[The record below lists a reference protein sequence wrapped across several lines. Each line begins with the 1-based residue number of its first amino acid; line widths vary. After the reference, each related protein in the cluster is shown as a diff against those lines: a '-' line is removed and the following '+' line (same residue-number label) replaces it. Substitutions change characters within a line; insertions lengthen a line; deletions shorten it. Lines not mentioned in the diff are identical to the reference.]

1 MLPRRLV
8 LALPL
13 AVLAAGTGYTLLQPA
28 LAGQTLDADT
38 AFQRAKA
45 GDLLL
50 VDIRQPDEWADTGS
64 PEGAQRLDLRNPDFL
79 DRLSALAEGDKT
91 RPIALICASGG
102 RSARTAQA
110 LTEAGFTNILDVSEG
125 MLGSSAG
132 PGWLARGLPV
142 VTD

>member
-1 MLPRRLV
+1 MPSRRTL
-8 LALPL
+8 LAT
-13 AVLAAGTGYTLLQPA
+13 LAAFGLYPGTTIAEP
-28 LAGQTLDADT
+28 TLDAET
-38 AFQRAKA
+38 AYNRAVT

-50 VDIRQPDEWADTGS
+50 IDIRQPEEWAQTGS
-64 PEGAQRLDLRNPDFL
+64 AKGATRLDMRSPGFL
-79 DRLSALAEGDKT
+79 DALAALTGGDRS

-102 RSARTAQA
+102 RSARTARA
-110 LTEAGFTNILDVSEG
+110 LTEAGFTSVLDVSEG

>member
-13 AVLAAGTGYTLLQPA
+13 ALLAAGSAYTLMQPA
-28 LAGQTLDADT
+28 QAGPTLDAET
-38 AFQRAKA
+38 AFQRAQV

-50 VDIRQPDEWADTGS
+50 IDIRQPDEWADTGS
-64 PEGAQRLDLRNPDFL
+64 PQGAQRLDLRSPDFL
-79 DRLSALAEGDKT
+79 DRLTTLANGD
-91 RPIALICASGG
+91 RSSPIALICASGG
-102 RSARTAQA
+102 RSAHTAQA
-110 LTEAGFTNILDVSEG
+110 LTEAGFTNVLDVSEG

-132 PGWLARGLPV
+132 PGWLARGLPT

>member
-1 MLPRRLV
+1 MLSRRLV
-8 LALPL
+8 VALPL
-13 AVLAAGTGYTLLQPA
+13 AVLAAGTGYTLIRSAQ
-28 LAGQTLDADT
+28 AGPTLDAET
-38 AFQRAKA
+38 AFQRAKT

-50 VDIRQPDEWADTGS
+50 IDIRQPEEWADTGS
-64 PEGAQRLDLRNPDFL
+64 PAGAQRLDLRSPTFL

-102 RSARTAQA
+102 RSARTATA
-110 LTEAGFTNILDVSEG
+110 LAEAGFTNVLDVSEG